1 MSEAPEHAKEID
13 ELLQALW
20 VKNLPILAERLK
32 LIRTAREKL
41 DSGLV
46 DDQSRKE
53 GEEAAHKLA
62 GILGTFGLPQG
73 SVLASKIEV
82 LLAGEGSTCAKRAS
96 ELSAWVQELEAVIAS
111 RP

>member
-1 MSEAPEHAKEID
+1 MSESPTHSREIED
-13 ELLQALW
+13 LLQTLW
-20 VKNLPILAERLK
+20 VKNLPILNERLT
-32 LIRTAREKL
+32 LIRTAQEKL
-41 DSGLV
+41 DAGSL
-46 DDQSRKE
+46 DAQSRKD

-82 LLAGEGSTCAKRAS
+82 MLSGESSLYSQHAN
-96 ELSAWVQELEAVIAS
+96 ELSAWIRELEAVIAS